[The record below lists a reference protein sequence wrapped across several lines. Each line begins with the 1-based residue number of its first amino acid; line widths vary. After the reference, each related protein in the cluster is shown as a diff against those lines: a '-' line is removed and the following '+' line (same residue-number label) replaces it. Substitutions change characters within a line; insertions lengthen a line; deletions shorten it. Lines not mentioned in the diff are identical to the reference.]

1 MRKLAH
7 VLFFTIITILTV
19 HHVNFVSATEEA
31 KNDLVKSIDELKKA
45 LEKEPSNIDVHYYL
59 GLAYNDRGMISE
71 AIADLPLARSCAT
84 SLVCTTAS
92 FDERVPILTE

>member
-31 KNDLVKSIDELKKA
+31 KNDLIGSHVFGTIC
-45 LEKEPSNIDVHYYL
+45 
-59 GLAYNDRGMISE
+59 LAYRF
-71 AIADLPLARSCAT
+71 LR
-84 SLVCTTAS
+84 
-92 FDERVPILTE
+92 

>member
-31 KNDLVKSIDELKKA
+31 KNDLGKSIDELKKGIR
-45 LEKEPSNIDVHYYL
+45 KRTIKY
-59 GLAYNDRGMISE
+59 
-71 AIADLPLARSCAT
+71 
-84 SLVCTTAS
+84 
-92 FDERVPILTE
+92 